1 MGKASTSASASAHAS
16 VPPILSDPLL
26 GSDGAGGVLAQP
38 PAPGPGCTN
47 SLESHSALET
57 MRANFATEAS
67 VSGSIAAEVGGSAL
81 FGAVEAGASTS
92 ASFAAA
98 AAAAGNIGTSN
109 QENESKNQF
118 TCAPDFDSTQVTHN
132 TSHSSTDVDMSV
144 TYMTKDSLKSLSENT
159 NQMVV
164 NSITNTTSN
173 TSQSVDIT
181 QSMVIRISGCAKDL
195 LIENVKQ
202 TATIDLTQMATMTMK
217 AIDDVRTD
225 LAQAVLQQFQ
235 ASTTAQNNQILAND
249 IMTDIA
255 AAQSASVNQ
264 KAAADIVQNKES
276 ILPGADPVTVI
287 PENLSANVH
296 LSQTTTND
304 AYSSLKIS
312 APFLSKVDI
321 DKQLISI
328 VNNSVTQNFTKN
340 TVNILA
346 QTVIAN
352 QNMVIEASNIGG
364 NCTVRNIE
372 QNFNITLRQT
382 LTSNLNIGT
391 SVISSISNTLGIK
404 TDDSVTAANMQDLTT
419 KIGNTL
425 RSDQTSSQVADSNE
439 KYTQSIKN
447 GTGVVAICVT
457 YCILCTICCLCIFGG
472 LGGLTAKAMS
482 NSSASSS
489 EDSSEDSSEKSP
501 PEDSSEKS
509 PPEDSSEKLPP
520 EDSSSDEPKGGFSF
534 FN

>member
-1 MGKASTSASASAHAS
+1 MGGGGSKPSTSAYASAHAS
-16 VPPILSDPLL
+16 VPPIIGDPLL
-26 GSDGAGGVLAQP
+26 GSDGAGGVLGQP

-47 SLESHSALET
+47 SMESHSALET

-67 VSGSIAAEVGGSAL
+67 LSASVAGEADASAL
-81 FGAVEAGASTS
+81 FGLFDVGGGVSGS
-92 ASFAAA
+92 LAAA

-118 TCAPDFDSTQVTHN
+118 TCAPDFDSTQVTYN
-132 TSHSSTDVDMSV
+132 TSRSSTDVDLSV
-144 TYMTKDSLKSLSENT
+144 TYMTKDSLKSISENT

-173 TSQSVDIT
+173 TSQTVDIK

-195 LIENVKQ
+195 LIENTRQEAVV
-202 TATIDLTQMATMTMK
+202 DLTQIATMTMT
-217 AIDDVRTD
+217 AIDNVRTD

-264 KAAADIVQNKES
+264 SAAADIVQNKES
-276 ILPGADPVTVI
+276 ILPGADPVTII

-296 LSQTTTND
+296 LKQTTTND
-304 AYSSLKIS
+304 VSSSLKIA

-321 DKQLISI
+321 EKQLISI

-340 TVNILA
+340 TVNILV
-346 QTVIAN
+346 QSVVGE
-352 QNMVIEASNIGG
+352 QSMVIEASNIGG
-364 NCTVRNIE
+364 NCTVRNTE
-372 QNFNITLRQT
+372 QKFNVQLRQT

-391 SVISSISNTLGIK
+391 AVVSSIANTLGIK
-404 TDDSVTAANMQDLTT
+404 TDDSIAIDNMQDLTT

-425 RSDQTSSQVADSNE
+425 RSDQSSSQVADSNE

-447 GTGVVAICVT
+447 GTGMVAICVT

-482 NSSASSS
+482 NSSESSDDSS
-489 EDSSEDSSEKSP
+489 EDSSDKSTPSEDSSEKS
-501 PEDSSEKS
+501 SS
-509 PPEDSSEKLPP
+509 
-520 EDSSSDEPKGGFSF
+520 EDSSSDNPEGGFSF